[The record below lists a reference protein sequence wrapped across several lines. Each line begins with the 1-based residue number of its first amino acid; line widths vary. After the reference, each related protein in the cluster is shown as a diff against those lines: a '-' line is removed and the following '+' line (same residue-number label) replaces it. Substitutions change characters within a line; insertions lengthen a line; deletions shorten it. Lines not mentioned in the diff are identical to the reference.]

1 MYNNYVKARN
11 MTSAVFGGLT
21 TFNGLFQGSPKNIE
35 NDIEKIRSV
44 YQADSNLK
52 EQDVNKLKSE

>member
-1 MYNNYVKARN
+1 